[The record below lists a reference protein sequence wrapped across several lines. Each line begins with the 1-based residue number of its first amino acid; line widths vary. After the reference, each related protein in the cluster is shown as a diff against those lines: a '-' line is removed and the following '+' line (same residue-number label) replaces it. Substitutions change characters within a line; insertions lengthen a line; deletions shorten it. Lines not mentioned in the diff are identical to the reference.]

1 MNTLP
6 AFLAVCHVVDH
17 LDVDKNAVGERRAQG
32 HQPDGA
38 NSDPA
43 GGHFHARP
51 ERVQDDEEAIDG
63 DGCQSQRR
71 NVHRRPLSPRQSPQD
86 QTLLLFHV
94 FCISSRHSPVNRLPN
109 GKGFCRKS
117 TL

>member
-63 DGCQSQRR
+63 DGCQRQRR
-71 NVHRRPLSPRQSPQD
+71 YVHRRPLSPGLSRKMRLYTLPRIISPS
-86 QTLLLFHV
+86 HN
-94 FCISSRHSPVNRLPN
+94 SPANKRPN
-109 GKGFCRKS
+109 DKGFFRKS